1 MVDSSGLGPAFGS
14 GGYAA
19 PAARGLCWCLALA
32 GLVAIA
38 SPAAG
43 APSCPV
49 QSPSRANVVVAGNDQ
64 AVEAAGDGLVRAL
77 GRSGVTA
84 RLTRAEHIDPG
95 DVARPVP
102 CEPGVVAR
110 LFVDL
115 ESPTS
120 MTLYLADAGAKRVF
134 VRRFALDHGLDL
146 VALESL
152 ELVAQSSVETLLA
165 GQELG
170 VEREEY
176 GRSLPPPRPTAEPR
190 AVVAPAPKQTTAL
203 RATGFYEISML
214 GPDVIQQGPG
224 LGIEYEWSAGRMG
237 ASIHVRLPVHFEDT
251 AFAGQLLPEG
261 VRIFFARP
269 LVLSPRTTASAG
281 IAGGLDVTEVR
292 ADARQA
298 DAVAVP
304 SFWVVDPLVRGFG
317 TIEHRVGVFRFSAM
331 LGAEFDLVAAHYVVA
346 QESDRPSVFVP
357 WRLRPVGAIIVGA
370 EL

>member
-1 MVDSSGLGPAFGS
+1 MVDSS
-14 GGYAA
+14 
-19 PAARGLCWCLALA
+19 CWCLALA

-43 APSCPV
+43 APTCPI

-64 AVEAAGDGLVRAL
+64 AVEAAGDGLVQAL
-77 GRSGVTA
+77 DRIGVTA
-84 RLTRAEHIDPG
+84 RLTRAEHIDPR

-115 ESPTS
+115 ESPANV
-120 MTLYLADAGAKRVF
+120 TLYLADGGTKRVF

-152 ELVAQSSVETLLA
+152 ELAAQSSVETLLS

-176 GRSLPPPRPTAEPR
+176 GRSLAPRPTAEPR
-190 AVVAPAPKQTTAL
+190 APTAPAPAPKPSTAL
-203 RATGFYEISML
+203 RATGFYEISLL
-214 GPDVIQQGPG
+214 GPDVIQHGPG
-224 LGIEYEWSAGRMG
+224 LGAEYEWSAGRAG
-237 ASIHVRLPVHFEDT
+237 ATIHLRLPVHFDDA

-269 LVLSPRTTASAG
+269 LILSPRTTASAG
-281 IAGGLDVTEVR
+281 LAAGLDVTEVR

-298 DAVAVP
+298 NAAAVP
-304 SFWVVDPLVRGFG
+304 SFWVIDPMVRAYG
-317 TIEHRVGVFRFSAM
+317 TIEHRLGVFRFSAM

-346 QESDRPSVFVP
+346 EENDRQSVFVP
-357 WRLRPVGAIIVGA
+357 WRLRPLGAIIISA
-370 EL
+370 DL

>member
-1 MVDSSGLGPAFGS
+1 MVDSSGLGRT
-14 GGYAA
+14 
-19 PAARGLCWCLALA
+19 PAAHGLCWCLALA

-43 APSCPV
+43 APTCPV
-49 QSPSRANVVVAGNDQ
+49 QSPSRASVVLAGTDQ
-64 AVEAAGDGLVRAL
+64 AVQAAGDGLAQAL
-77 GRSGVTA
+77 GRIGVTA
-84 RLTRAEHIDPG
+84 GVTRAEHIDPR

-110 LFVDL
+110 IFVDL
-115 ESPTS
+115 ESPAS
-120 MTLYLADAGAKRVF
+120 MTLYLADGGAKRVF

-176 GRSLPPPRPTAEPR
+176 GRSLAPRPTAEPR
-190 AVVAPAPKQTTAL
+190 AAMAPAPKQSTAL
-203 RATGFYEISML
+203 RATGFYEISLL

-224 LGIEYEWSAGRMG
+224 LGIEYEWNAGRIG
-237 ASIHVRLPVHFEDT
+237 ASIHMRLPVHFDDA

-269 LVLSPRTTASAG
+269 LLLSRRTTASVGFA
-281 IAGGLDVTEVR
+281 AGLDVTQVR
-292 ADARQA
+292 ADARQP
-298 DAVAVP
+298 DAAAVP
-304 SFWVVDPLVRGFG
+304 SFWVADPLVRAFG

-331 LGAEFDLVAAHYVVA
+331 LGAEFALVAAHYVVE
-346 QESDRPSVFVP
+346 QDSDRQSVFVP
-357 WRLRPVGAIIVGA
+357 WRLRPLGAVIIGA
-370 EL
+370 DL